1 MPKTDPGIAK
11 RMRIA
16 DAECAAVLRS
26 LDRPLRDRAREIPVS
41 VHPRPTPAMR
51 EDGLD
56 ADLLGLFVGRE
67 HADAES
73 DPLPPEILIFS
84 ENIWDYACQD
94 PDAFREEIRRTYLHE
109 LGHYLGLNEDDML
122 DRDLD

>member
-1 MPKTDPGIAK
+1 MPKSDPGITK

-16 DAECAAVLRS
+16 DAECASVLRS
-26 LDRPLRDRAREIPVS
+26 LGRPLRDRAREIPVS
-41 VHPRPTPAMR
+41 VHPRPTAAMR

-67 HADAES
+67 HAGEDA

-84 ENIWDYACQD
+84 ENIWDYACRD
-94 PDAFREEIRRTYLHE
+94 PEAFREEIRRTYLHE
-109 LGHYLGLNEDDML
+109 LGHYLGLNEGDLL